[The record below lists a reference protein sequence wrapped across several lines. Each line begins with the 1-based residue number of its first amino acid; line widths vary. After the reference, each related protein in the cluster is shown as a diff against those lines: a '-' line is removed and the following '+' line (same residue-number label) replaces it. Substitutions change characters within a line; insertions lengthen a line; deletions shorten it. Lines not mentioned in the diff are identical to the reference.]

1 MATSYTSNK
10 KIGALDSASTP
21 LAATNE
27 IVINQN
33 GDILK
38 TPLSAVE
45 AKVFDAKTA
54 TSTPT
59 GTEVVVV
66 RQTDNTL
73 RQVALSDIV
82 PALNITTGKIADG
95 AVTDVKVATINT
107 AGKVTNTA
115 VQASTGFTGSNYDN
129 AVGADRIVTRD
140 GSGNFAAG
148 TVTASL
154 SGNASTATTLQ
165 TGRTIAL
172 TGDVTGTTGSFN
184 GSANVSAAT
193 TIANNAVTTAK
204 IADDNVTFAKIQNS
218 AAAGLSVVGRSAAS
232 AGDFAEINAAT
243 DGHALRRS
251 GSSLGFGQIGSA
263 GIATGA
269 VTATEL
275 ASNAVTTVKILD
287 ANVTGAKLEN
297 SGVAAGTY
305 NDNAAQVRPFTVDA
319 KGRVTAIGSAVPIAL
334 DYSAISGTPYKNN
347 VLCATT
353 ANLTATYANGSS
365 GVGATLTNSGTLGAL
380 SLDGTTASLNSRVL
394 VKDQTSAAQNGIY
407 TVTNAGSAVAAWV
420 LTRAV
425 DADTA
430 AELGGAVVTVDR
442 GTANGGK
449 FYTTDFRSNNTVG
462 TTALNWY
469 QIITTGDSGTVSTAM
484 IADAN
489 VTTAKIADANVT
501 TAKVANDAID
511 NTKIRNSAAL
521 SVIGRSANSTGD
533 PADIAAGTDGHVLR
547 RSGTTLGFGQI
558 VEAGIADNAV
568 TNEKFRDSVGLS
580 VIGRSASS
588 TGAVA
593 DIAAATDG
601 HVLRRSGTSIG
612 FGQVGNSGLAS
623 NAVTNSKIADLEVT
637 FAKLNL
643 PSNFPIQVVQAV
655 KTNTQTLNS
664 DTWVDISGLSLTLTR
679 RIASASG
686 AVRVQTAISC
696 ADSHGNAGVML
707 RIVRGSTVIGVG
719 DAAGSR
725 SRVTGTS
732 TYPGAHNVSVVALD
746 FIDNS
751 PGSTATVTYKIQ
763 AKEYSA
769 SIGHINRSNFDT
781 DVSDYGA
788 RAISTLTL
796 TELAP

>member
-1 MATSYTSNK
+1 MAYTSDK
-10 KIGALDSASTP
+10 KPGGLTQVTSLGDGDNVVVDQSGSVKRATLDQLESKIFDT
-21 LAATNE
+21 
-27 IVINQN
+27 
-33 GDILK
+33 K
-38 TPLSAVE
+38 TGVSPVN
-45 AKVFDAKTA
+45 
-54 TSTPT
+54 

-66 RQTDNTL
+66 RKTDNTL
-73 RQVALSDIV
+73 GQVALSNVV
-82 PALNITTGKIADG
+82 PDGNITNAKISNSAAIADS
-95 AVTDVKVATINT
+95 KLATINT
-107 AGKVTNTA
+107 AGKVTNQA
-115 VQASTGFTGSNYDN
+115 VQAVSTNTAN
-129 AVGADRIVTRD
+129 RIVARD

-148 TVTASL
+148 TITATL
-154 SGNASTATTLQ
+154 SGNASTATTAATATALA
-165 TGRTIAL
+165 TGRTIAM
-172 TGDVTGTTGSFN
+172 TGDVTYTSPAFN
-184 GSANVSAAT
+184 GT
-193 TIANNAVTTAK
+193 
-204 IADDNVTFAKIQNS
+204 
-218 AAAGLSVVGRSAAS
+218 
-232 AGDFAEINAAT
+232 
-243 DGHALRRS
+243 
-251 GSSLGFGQIGSA
+251 
-263 GIATGA
+263 
-269 VTATEL
+269 
-275 ASNAVTTVKILD
+275 
-287 ANVTGAKLEN
+287 ANVTAAATLAN
-297 SGVAAGTY
+297 SGVVAGTY
-305 NDNAAQVRPFTVDA
+305 NNVESQVHPFTVDA
-319 KGRVTAIGSAVPIAL
+319 KGRVTAVGAAVPIKI
-334 DYSAISGTPYKNN
+334 DYSALNETTFKDS
-347 VLCATT
+347 VRLATT
-353 ANLTATYANGSS
+353 GNLTATYSS
-365 GVGATLTNSGTLGAL
+365 GALTLTNSDTLGVL
-380 SLDGTTASLNSRVL
+380 SIDGVSVVSSDRIL
-394 VKDQTSAAQNGIY
+394 VKDQTNSVHNGIY
-407 TVTNAGSAVAAWV
+407 TVTNTGSSTVAWV
-420 LTRAV
+420 LTRSD
-425 DADTA
+425 DASASLD
-430 AELGGAVVTVDR
+430 LFGAVVAVLR
-442 GTANGGK
+442 GNENGGK
-449 FYTTDFRSNNTVG
+449 LFTTSFKSPSVLG
-462 TTALNWY
+462 TNANDWH
-469 QIITTGDSGTVSTAM
+469 QVVTTGDSGTVSTAM
-484 IADAN
+484 IAAN
-489 VTTAKIADANVT
+489 AV
-501 TAKVANDAID
+501 D
-511 NTKIRNSAAL
+511 NTKIRDSAAL

-533 PADIAAGTDGHVLR
+533 PADIAAGTDGHALR

-568 TNEKFRDSVGLS
+568 TNAKFRDSVGLS

-593 DIAAATDG
+593 DIAAATNG

-612 FGQVGNSGLAS
+612 FGQVENSGLAS

-769 SIGHINRSNFDT
+769 SIGYINRSNFDT